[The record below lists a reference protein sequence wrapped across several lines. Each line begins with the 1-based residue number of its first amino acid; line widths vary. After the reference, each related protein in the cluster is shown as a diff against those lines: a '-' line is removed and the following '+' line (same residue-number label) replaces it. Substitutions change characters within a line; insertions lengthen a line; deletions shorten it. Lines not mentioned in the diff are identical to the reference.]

1 MSTTKSAKPKIHQLI
16 TLALVALTIIFMV
29 FYGSLPVSY
38 DYVVGSI
45 TDQDIYAP
53 RSFIDSYETRRRAV
67 IARDTSADVFVRS
80 DKKAQECIDR
90 VDDIFDLAEQTRKN
104 ATQTRPT
111 QNTVNPSSIASQLSI
126 SVEQSLGIK
135 IESENF
141 VVFFETNTSNTT
153 FTYVR
158 EKTISMA
165 ELIMLGEVNDA
176 ILPTKISEQIDTFR
190 ESSPSYSKYAD
201 TMHVIL
207 TAVLE
212 PNTVYD
218 EKATYDL
225 ANNAYNAVINEPVVV
240 EKGTKLVESG
250 SIIDEHIYS
259 NLVELEL
266 IRDSSFNLV
275 ILARCALYVIVIS
288 AATVVYLNIER
299 KKLKVETPV
308 FYLLVITFLVS
319 IGASVY
325 LSTLS
330 NLLCIVVFFAAVC
343 STYLGTQN
351 GIILSAVNLMLI
363 WPMHGFDPE
372 TFFIN
377 LVGIILCSIFAGRT
391 DKIINNAA
399 LIFFPTITT
408 IAASFAYNF
417 LIGNTRTEY
426 LNSLVFTF
434 LSTIASLVAAIGL
447 SPIFELVCNAAS
459 PVKLISL
466 SQPGQHLLKR
476 LFLEASGTHSHSMMV
491 ANLADSAA
499 EAIGAD
505 SLLCK
510 VAAYYHDI
518 GKLENPEYFTENQH
532 DGVNPHDSLT
542 IMESVAIITRHPE
555 DGVKLAKKERL
566 PNAII
571 KIIDEHHG
579 TTYPSYFYRKA
590 VEDAKLRGLEPPD
603 VNNFRYRGHI
613 PSSRE
618 SAVVMIA
625 DTCEAAVRSMKTSD
639 VQGAEQLIRVLIKD
653 KIDQDQLINS
663 GLSFDDIEK
672 IVIAFKQVYA
682 GVFHERIKYPE

>member
-1 MSTTKSAKPKIHQLI
+1 MSSSKSAKPKIHQII
-16 TLALVALTIIFMV
+16 TLALAALTIVFMV

-45 TDQDIYAP
+45 ADQDIYAP
-53 RSFIDSYETRRRAV
+53 RSFADTYETQRRAIV
-67 IARDTSADVFVRS
+67 ARDTSEDVFVRS
-80 DKKAQECIDR
+80 DKQSQECVDR
-90 VDDIFDLAEQTRKN
+90 VDDFFDLAEQARKN
-104 ATQTRPT
+104 AAQSRTTQTP
-111 QNTVNPSSIASQLSI
+111 VKPSEVASQLAVN
-126 SVEQSLGIK
+126 VEQTLDVK
-135 IESENF
+135 INPDDI
-141 VVFFETNTSNTT
+141 VVFFETGTSGTT
-153 FTYVR
+153 FTYIR

-165 ELIMLGEVNDA
+165 ELIMLGDVNDA
-176 ILPTKISEQIDTFR
+176 ILPVKINEQIDGFN
-190 ESSPSYSKYAD
+190 ESSPSYSKYASA
-201 TMHVIL
+201 MHVIL
-207 TAVLE
+207 TSILE

-218 EKATYDL
+218 EKATADS
-225 ANNAYNAVINEPVVV
+225 ANNAYNAVINEPVMI

-250 SIIDEHIYS
+250 NIIDEHIYS

-266 IRDSSFNLV
+266 IRDSSFNLI
-275 ILARCALYVIVIS
+275 ILARCALYVLIIS
-288 AATVVYLNIER
+288 GCTVVYLNIER

-308 FYLLVITFLVS
+308 FYLLIITFLVS
-319 IGASVY
+319 IVASVY

-330 NLLCIVVFFAAVC
+330 NLLCIAIFFAAVC
-343 STYLGTQN
+343 ATYLGTQN
-351 GIILSAVNLMLI
+351 GIILSVVNFLFI

-372 TFFIN
+372 IFFIN
-377 LVGIILCSIFAGRT
+377 MIGIILCSIFAGRT

-399 LIFFPTITT
+399 LIFFPTIAT
-408 IAASFAYNF
+408 ISTSFAYNF
-417 LIGNTRTEY
+417 LIGNARTEY
-426 LNSLVFTF
+426 LNSIVFTF
-434 LSTIASLVAAIGL
+434 VSTIASLVAAIGL

-466 SQPGQHLLKR
+466 SQPGQHLMKR

-505 SLLCK
+505 ALLCK

-518 GKLENPEYFTENQH
+518 GKLENPDYFTENQH

-542 IMESVAIITRHPE
+542 IMESVAIITKHPE

-566 PNAII
+566 PNAIV

-590 VEDAKLRGLEPPD
+590 VEDAKVRGLEPPD

-639 VQGAEQLIRVLIKD
+639 VQSAEQLIRVLIKD

>member
-1 MSTTKSAKPKIHQLI
+1 MSNKALKPKSHQI
-16 TLALVALTIIFMV
+16 VSLALAALTIVFLV
-29 FYGSLPVSY
+29 FYGSLPVRY
-38 DYVVGSI
+38 DYEVGSI
-45 TDQDIYAP
+45 AGQDIYAP
-53 RSFIDSYETRRRAV
+53 RSFADSYETERRAI
-67 IARDTSADVFVRS
+67 IARDTVADIFVRS
-80 DKKAQECIDR
+80 DKQSQLSVDK
-90 VDDIFDLAEQTRKN
+90 VDDFFDLANTERKSYSESRSTE
-104 ATQTRPT
+104 APLS
-111 QNTVNPSSIASQLSI
+111 PSAAAYQLSA
-126 SVEQSLGIK
+126 SVEKNLGVK
-135 IESENF
+135 LEASDVYDF
-141 VVFFETNTSNTT
+141 LGMSNAT
-153 FTYVR
+153 FTYIR
-158 EKTISMA
+158 EKTTSIA
-165 ELIMLGEVNDA
+165 ELVMLGDVNDA
-176 ILPTKISEQIDTFR
+176 VLSSKIDEQINSFR
-190 ESSPSYSKYAD
+190 ESSPSYSKFANS
-201 TMHVIL
+201 MS
-207 TAVLE
+207 AVLKALLE
-212 PNTVYD
+212 PNTIYD
-218 EKATYDL
+218 EKATADA
-225 ANNAYNAVINEPVVV
+225 ANNAYIAVLNEPVIV

-250 SIIDEHIYS
+250 SIIDAHVYS

-266 IRDSSFNLV
+266 IRDSSFDFV
-275 ILARCALYVIVIS
+275 ILARVVIYVLVLSAVAL
-288 AATVVYLNIER
+288 VYLNIER

-308 FYLLVITFLVS
+308 FYLLIVTFLIT
-319 IGASVY
+319 IGVSVY

-330 NLLCIVVFFAAVC
+330 NLLCITIFFAAVC
-343 STYLGTQN
+343 ATYLGTQN
-351 GIILSAVNLMLI
+351 GIILSVLNLMFI
-363 WPMHGFDPE
+363 WPMHGFDSE
-372 TFFIN
+372 MFFIN

-391 DKIINNAA
+391 DKIINNAY
-399 LIFFPTITT
+399 LIFFPTIAT
-408 IAASFAYNF
+408 IGTSFAYNF
-417 LIGNTRTEY
+417 LIGNTRNEY
-426 LNSLVFTF
+426 LNSFIFTF
-434 LSTIASLVAAIGL
+434 VSCIASLVAAIGL
-447 SPIFELVCNAAS
+447 SPVFELLCNAAS

-476 LFLEASGTHSHSMMV
+476 LFLEASGTHQHSMMV

-532 DGVNPHDSLT
+532 GGENPHDRLT
-542 IMESVAIITRHPE
+542 IMESVAIITKHPE

-590 VEDAKLRGLEPPD
+590 VEDAKAKGLEPPD

-618 SAVVMIA
+618 SAIVMMA

-639 VQGAEQLIRVLIKD
+639 VAGAEQLIRVLIKD

-672 IVIAFKQVYA
+672 IIIAFKQVYA

>member
-1 MSTTKSAKPKIHQLI
+1 MSSSKSAKPKIHQII
-16 TLALVALTIIFMV
+16 TLALAALTIVFMV

-45 TDQDIYAP
+45 ADQDIYAP
-53 RSFIDSYETRRRAV
+53 RSFADTYETQRRAIV
-67 IARDTSADVFVRS
+67 ARDTSEDVFVRS
-80 DKKAQECIDR
+80 DKQSQECVDR
-90 VDDIFDLAEQTRKN
+90 VDDFFDLAEQARKN
-104 ATQTRPT
+104 AAQSRTTQTP
-111 QNTVNPSSIASQLSI
+111 VKPSEVASQLAVN
-126 SVEQSLGIK
+126 VEQTLDVK
-135 IESENF
+135 INPDDI
-141 VVFFETNTSNTT
+141 VVFFETGTSGTT
-153 FTYVR
+153 FTYIR

-165 ELIMLGEVNDA
+165 ELIMLGDVNDA
-176 ILPTKISEQIDTFR
+176 ILPVKINEQIDGFN
-190 ESSPSYSKYAD
+190 ESSPSYSKYASA
-201 TMHVIL
+201 MHVIL
-207 TAVLE
+207 TSILE

-218 EKATYDL
+218 EKATADS
-225 ANNAYNAVINEPVVV
+225 ANNAYNAVINEPVMI

-250 SIIDEHIYS
+250 NIIDEHIYS

-266 IRDSSFNLV
+266 IRDSSFNLI
-275 ILARCALYVIVIS
+275 ILARCALYVLIIS
-288 AATVVYLNIER
+288 GCTVVYLNIER

-308 FYLLVITFLVS
+308 FYLLIITFLVS

-330 NLLCIVVFFAAVC
+330 NLLCIAIFFAAVC
-343 STYLGTQN
+343 ATYPGTQN
-351 GIILSAVNLMLI
+351 GIILSVVNFLFI

-372 TFFIN
+372 IFFIN
-377 LVGIILCSIFAGRT
+377 MIGIILCSIFAGRT

-399 LIFFPTITT
+399 LIFFPTIAT
-408 IAASFAYNF
+408 ITASLAYNF
-417 LIGNTRTEY
+417 LIGNARTEY
-426 LNSLVFTF
+426 LNSIVFTF
-434 LSTIASLVAAIGL
+434 VSTIASLVAAIGL

-466 SQPGQHLLKR
+466 SQPGQHLMKR

-505 SLLCK
+505 ALLCK

-542 IMESVAIITRHPE
+542 IMESVAIITKHPE

-566 PNAII
+566 PNAIV

-590 VEDAKLRGLEPPD
+590 VEDAKVRGLEPPD

-639 VQGAEQLIRVLIKD
+639 VQSAEQLIRVLIKD

>member
-1 MSTTKSAKPKIHQLI
+1 MSSNKNAKPKIHQII
-16 TLALVALTIIFMV
+16 TLALSALTIVFMV

-45 TDQDIYAP
+45 AEQDIYAP
-53 RSFIDSYETRRRAV
+53 RTFADTYETQRRAIV
-67 IARDTSADVFVRS
+67 ARDTSADVFVRS
-80 DKKAQECIDR
+80 DKQSQECIDR
-90 VDDIFDLAEQTRKN
+90 VDDFFDLTEQARKN
-104 ATQTRPT
+104 LTQTRNT
-111 QNTVNPSSIASQLSI
+111 QPPMKPAEAAAQLTVNVEQTLGVSIAS
-126 SVEQSLGIK
+126 ED
-135 IESENF
+135 IE
-141 VVFFETNTSNTT
+141 VFFDTGMSNTT
-153 FTYVR
+153 FTYIR
-158 EKTISMA
+158 EKTTALA
-165 ELIMLGEVNDA
+165 ELIMLGDVSDA
-176 ILPTKISEQIDTFR
+176 VLPAKISEQINGFS
-190 ESSPSYSKYAD
+190 ESSPSYSKYAEAM
-201 TMHVIL
+201 TVVLSSI
-207 TAVLE
+207 LE
-212 PNTVYD
+212 PNTIYD
-218 EKATYDL
+218 EKATADS
-225 ANNAYNAVINEPVVV
+225 ANNAYIAVINEPVMI

-250 SIIDEHIYS
+250 AIIDEHIYS

-275 ILARCALYVIVIS
+275 ILARTALYVLIIS
-288 AATVVYLNIER
+288 ACTVIYINIER
-299 KKLKVETPV
+299 KRLKVETPV
-308 FYLLVITFLVS
+308 FYLLIITFLTT
-319 IGASVY
+319 IGTSVY
-325 LSTLS
+325 FSTVS
-330 NLLCIVVFFAAVC
+330 QVLCIVIFFAAVC
-343 STYLGTQN
+343 ASYLGTYN
-351 GIILSAVNLMLI
+351 GIIFSVVNLLFV
-363 WPMHGFDPE
+363 WPMYGFDPE
-372 TFFIN
+372 IFFIN
-377 LVGIILCSIFAGRT
+377 IIGIILCSIFAGRT

-399 LIFFPTITT
+399 LIFFPTIGT
-408 IAASFAYNF
+408 IITSLSYNF
-417 LIGNTRTEY
+417 LIGNARTEY
-426 LNSLVFTF
+426 LNSFVFTF

-447 SPIFELVCNAAS
+447 SPIFELVSNAAS
-459 PVKLISL
+459 PVKLITL

-532 DGVNPHDSLT
+532 GGVNPHDSLT
-542 IMESVAIITRHPE
+542 VMESVAIITKHPE

-571 KIIDEHHG
+571 RIIDEHHG

-590 VEDAKLRGLEPPD
+590 VDDAKARGLEPPD
-603 VNNFRYRGHI
+603 INNFRYRGHI

-618 SAVVMIA
+618 SAVVMLA

-639 VQGAEQLIRVLIKD
+639 VQSAEQLIRVLIKD

-672 IVIAFKQVYA
+672 IIIAFKQVYA

>member
-1 MSTTKSAKPKIHQLI
+1 MSSTKSAKPKIHQII
-16 TLALVALTIIFMV
+16 TLALAALTIIFMV

-38 DYVVGSI
+38 GYVVGSI
-45 TDQDIYAP
+45 ADQDIYAP
-53 RSFIDSYETRRRAV
+53 RAFADTYETQRRAV
-67 IARDTSADVFVRS
+67 VARDTCADVFVRS
-80 DKKAQECIDR
+80 DKQSQECIDR
-90 VDDIFDLAEQTRKN
+90 VDDFFDLAEQARKN
-104 ATQTRPT
+104 MTQARPN
-111 QNTVNPSSIASQLSI
+111 QNPQKPEDVASQLSVN
-126 SVEQSLGIK
+126 VEQTLGVI
-135 IESENF
+135 ISPEAI
-141 VVFFETNTSNTT
+141 VAFFDANMSNTT
-153 FTYVR
+153 FTYIR
-158 EKTISMA
+158 EKTTNLA
-165 ELIMLGEVNDA
+165 ELIMLGDVSDA
-176 ILPTKISEQIDTFR
+176 NLPVKISEQIEAFR

-201 TMHVIL
+201 AMSVVLSSI
-207 TAVLE
+207 LE
-212 PNTVYD
+212 PNTIYD
-218 EKATYDL
+218 EKATADS
-225 ANNAYNAVINEPVVV
+225 ANNAYNAVLNEPVMI

-250 SIIDEHIYS
+250 EIIDEHIYS

-275 ILARCALYVIVIS
+275 ILARCALYVLIIS
-288 AATVVYLNIER
+288 GCTVVYLNIER

-308 FYLLVITFLVS
+308 FYLLITTFLVS

-330 NLLCIVVFFAAVC
+330 NLLCIVIFFAAVC
-343 STYLGTQN
+343 ATYLGAQN
-351 GIILSAVNLMLI
+351 GIILSVVNLLFI
-363 WPMHGFDPE
+363 WPMHGFDTE
-372 TFFIN
+372 IIFIN

-399 LIFFPTITT
+399 LIFFPTIAT
-408 IAASFAYNF
+408 ITASLSYNF
-417 LIGNTRTEY
+417 LIGNARTEY

-434 LSTIASLVAAIGL
+434 VSTIASLVAAIGL

-459 PVKLISL
+459 PVKLIAL

-476 LFLEASGTHSHSMMV
+476 LFLEASGTYHHSIMV

-542 IMESVAIITRHPE
+542 VMESVAVITKHPE

-571 KIIDEHHG
+571 RIIDEHHG

-590 VEDAKLRGLEPPD
+590 VEDAKLKGLEPPD

-639 VQGAEQLIRVLIKD
+639 VQSAEQLIRVLIKD

-672 IVIAFKQVYA
+672 IVIAFRQVYA

>member
-1 MSTTKSAKPKIHQLI
+1 MSNKALKPKSHQI
-16 TLALVALTIIFMV
+16 VSLALAALTIVFLV
-29 FYGSLPVSY
+29 FYGSLPVRY
-38 DYVVGSI
+38 DYEVGSI
-45 TDQDIYAP
+45 AGQDIYAP
-53 RSFIDSYETRRRAV
+53 RSFADSYETERRAI
-67 IARDTSADVFVRS
+67 IARDTVADIFVRS
-80 DKKAQECIDR
+80 DKQSQLSVDK
-90 VDDIFDLAEQTRKN
+90 VDDFFDLANTERKSYSESRSTE
-104 ATQTRPT
+104 APLS
-111 QNTVNPSSIASQLSI
+111 PSAAAYQLSA
-126 SVEQSLGIK
+126 SVEKDLGVK
-135 IESENF
+135 LEASDVYDF
-141 VVFFETNTSNTT
+141 LGMSNAT
-153 FTYVR
+153 FTYIR
-158 EKTISMA
+158 EKTTSIA
-165 ELIMLGEVNDA
+165 ELVMLGDVNDA
-176 ILPTKISEQIDTFR
+176 VLSSKIDEQINSFR
-190 ESSPSYSKYAD
+190 ESSPSYSKFAD
-201 TMHVIL
+201 SMS
-207 TAVLE
+207 AVLKALLE
-212 PNTVYD
+212 PNTIYD
-218 EKATYDL
+218 EKATADA
-225 ANNAYNAVINEPVVV
+225 ANNAYIAVLNEPVIV

-250 SIIDEHIYS
+250 SIIDAHVYS

-266 IRDSSFNLV
+266 IRDSSFDFV
-275 ILARCALYVIVIS
+275 ILARVVIYVLVLSAVAL
-288 AATVVYLNIER
+288 VYLNIER

-308 FYLLVITFLVS
+308 FYLLIVTFLIT
-319 IGASVY
+319 IGVSVY

-330 NLLCIVVFFAAVC
+330 NLLCITIFFAAVC
-343 STYLGTQN
+343 ATYLGTQN
-351 GIILSAVNLMLI
+351 GIILSVLNLMFI
-363 WPMHGFDPE
+363 WPMHGFDSE
-372 TFFIN
+372 MFFIN

-391 DKIINNAA
+391 DKIINNAY
-399 LIFFPTITT
+399 LIFFPTIAT
-408 IAASFAYNF
+408 IGTSFAYNF
-417 LIGNTRTEY
+417 LIGNTRNEY
-426 LNSLVFTF
+426 LNSFIFTF
-434 LSTIASLVAAIGL
+434 VSCIASLVAAIGL
-447 SPIFELVCNAAS
+447 SPVFELLCNAAS

-476 LFLEASGTHSHSMMV
+476 LFLEASGTHQHSMMV

-532 DGVNPHDSLT
+532 GGENPHDRLT
-542 IMESVAIITRHPE
+542 IMESVAIITKHPE

-590 VEDAKLRGLEPPD
+590 VEDAKAKGLEPPD

-618 SAVVMIA
+618 SAIVMLA

-639 VQGAEQLIRVLIKD
+639 VAGAEQLIRVLIKD

-672 IVIAFKQVYA
+672 IIIAFKQVYA

>member
-1 MSTTKSAKPKIHQLI
+1 MSSNKNAKPKIHQII
-16 TLALVALTIIFMV
+16 TLALSALTIVFMV

-45 TDQDIYAP
+45 AEQDIYAP
-53 RSFIDSYETRRRAV
+53 RTFADTYETQRRAIV
-67 IARDTSADVFVRS
+67 ARDTSADVFVRS
-80 DKKAQECIDR
+80 DKQSQECIDR
-90 VDDIFDLAEQTRKN
+90 VDDFFDLTEQARKN
-104 ATQTRPT
+104 LTQTRNT
-111 QNTVNPSSIASQLSI
+111 QPPMKPAEAAAQLTVNVEQTLGVSIAS
-126 SVEQSLGIK
+126 ED
-135 IESENF
+135 IE
-141 VVFFETNTSNTT
+141 VFFDTGMSNTT
-153 FTYVR
+153 FTYIR
-158 EKTISMA
+158 EKTTALA
-165 ELIMLGEVNDA
+165 ELIMLGDVSDA
-176 ILPTKISEQIDTFR
+176 VLPAKISEQINGFS
-190 ESSPSYSKYAD
+190 ESSPSYSKYAEAM
-201 TMHVIL
+201 TVVLSSI
-207 TAVLE
+207 LE
-212 PNTVYD
+212 PNTIYD
-218 EKATYDL
+218 EKATADS
-225 ANNAYNAVINEPVVV
+225 ANNAYIAVINEPVMI

-250 SIIDEHIYS
+250 AIIDEHIYS

-275 ILARCALYVIVIS
+275 ILARTALYVLIIS
-288 AATVVYLNIER
+288 ACTVIYINIER
-299 KKLKVETPV
+299 KRLKVETPV
-308 FYLLVITFLVS
+308 FYLLIITFLTT
-319 IGASVY
+319 IGTSVY
-325 LSTLS
+325 FSTIS
-330 NLLCIVVFFAAVC
+330 QVLCIVIFFAAVC
-343 STYLGTQN
+343 ASYLGTYN
-351 GIILSAVNLMLI
+351 GIIFSVVNLLFV
-363 WPMHGFDPE
+363 WPMYGFDPE
-372 TFFIN
+372 IFFIN
-377 LVGIILCSIFAGRT
+377 IIGIILCSIFAGRT

-399 LIFFPTITT
+399 LIFFPTIGT
-408 IAASFAYNF
+408 IITSLSYNF
-417 LIGNTRTEY
+417 LIGNARTEY
-426 LNSLVFTF
+426 LNSFVFTF

-447 SPIFELVCNAAS
+447 SPIFELVSNAAS
-459 PVKLISL
+459 PVKLITL

-532 DGVNPHDSLT
+532 GGVNPHDSLT
-542 IMESVAIITRHPE
+542 VMESVAIITKHPE
-555 DGVKLAKKERL
+555 DGVRLAKKERL

-571 KIIDEHHG
+571 RIIDEHHG

-590 VEDAKLRGLEPPD
+590 VDDAKARGLEPPD

-618 SAVVMIA
+618 SAVVMLA

-639 VQGAEQLIRVLIKD
+639 VQSAEQLIRVLIKD

-672 IVIAFKQVYA
+672 IIIAFKQVYA

>member
-1 MSTTKSAKPKIHQLI
+1 MSNKALKPKSHQI
-16 TLALVALTIIFMV
+16 VSLALAALTIVFLV
-29 FYGSLPVSY
+29 FYGSLPVRY
-38 DYVVGSI
+38 DYEVGSI
-45 TDQDIYAP
+45 AGQDIYAP
-53 RSFIDSYETRRRAV
+53 RSFADSYETERRAI
-67 IARDTSADVFVRS
+67 IARDTVADIFVRS
-80 DKKAQECIDR
+80 DKQSQLS
-90 VDDIFDLAEQTRKN
+90 VDKVDEFFDLANTERKSYSESRSTE
-104 ATQTRPT
+104 APLS
-111 QNTVNPSSIASQLSI
+111 PSAAAYQLSA
-126 SVEQSLGIK
+126 SVEKNLGVK
-135 IESENF
+135 LEASDVYDF
-141 VVFFETNTSNTT
+141 LGMSNAT
-153 FTYVR
+153 FTYIR
-158 EKTISMA
+158 EKTTSIA
-165 ELIMLGEVNDA
+165 ELVMLGDVNDA
-176 ILPTKISEQIDTFR
+176 VLSSKIDEQINSFR
-190 ESSPSYSKYAD
+190 ESSPSYSKFANS
-201 TMHVIL
+201 MS
-207 TAVLE
+207 AVLKALLE
-212 PNTVYD
+212 PNTIYD
-218 EKATYDL
+218 EKATADA
-225 ANNAYNAVINEPVVV
+225 ANNAYIAVLNEPVIV

-250 SIIDEHIYS
+250 SIIDAHVYS

-266 IRDSSFNLV
+266 IRDSSLDFV
-275 ILARCALYVIVIS
+275 ILARVVIYVLVLSAVAL
-288 AATVVYLNIER
+288 VYLNIER

-308 FYLLVITFLVS
+308 FYLLIVTFLIT
-319 IGASVY
+319 IGVSVY

-330 NLLCIVVFFAAVC
+330 NLLCITIFFAAVC
-343 STYLGTQN
+343 ATYLGTQN
-351 GIILSAVNLMLI
+351 GIILSVLNLMFI
-363 WPMHGFDPE
+363 WPMHGFDSE
-372 TFFIN
+372 MFFIN

-391 DKIINNAA
+391 DKIINNAY
-399 LIFFPTITT
+399 LIFFPTIAT
-408 IAASFAYNF
+408 IGTSFAYNF
-417 LIGNTRTEY
+417 LIGNTRNEY
-426 LNSLVFTF
+426 LNSFIFTF
-434 LSTIASLVAAIGL
+434 VSCIASLVAAIGL
-447 SPIFELVCNAAS
+447 SPVFELLCNAAS

-476 LFLEASGTHSHSMMV
+476 LFLEASGTHQHSMMV

-532 DGVNPHDSLT
+532 GGENPHDRLT
-542 IMESVAIITRHPE
+542 IMESVAIITKHPE

-590 VEDAKLRGLEPPD
+590 VEDAKAKGLEPPD

-618 SAVVMIA
+618 SAIVMMA

-639 VQGAEQLIRVLIKD
+639 VAGAEQLIRVLIKD

-672 IVIAFKQVYA
+672 IIIAFKQVYA

>member
-1 MSTTKSAKPKIHQLI
+1 MSNKALKPKSHQI
-16 TLALVALTIIFMV
+16 VSLALAALTIVFLV
-29 FYGSLPVSY
+29 FYGSLPVRY
-38 DYVVGSI
+38 DYEVGSI
-45 TDQDIYAP
+45 AGQDIYAP
-53 RSFIDSYETRRRAV
+53 RSFADSYETERRAI
-67 IARDTSADVFVRS
+67 IARDTVADIFVRS
-80 DKKAQECIDR
+80 DKQSQLS
-90 VDDIFDLAEQTRKN
+90 VDKVDEFFDLANTERKSYSESRSTE
-104 ATQTRPT
+104 APLS
-111 QNTVNPSSIASQLSI
+111 PSAAAYQLSA
-126 SVEQSLGIK
+126 SVEKNLGVK
-135 IESENF
+135 LEASDVYDF
-141 VVFFETNTSNTT
+141 LGMSNAT
-153 FTYVR
+153 FTYIR
-158 EKTISMA
+158 EKTTSIA
-165 ELIMLGEVNDA
+165 ELVMLGDVNDA
-176 ILPTKISEQIDTFR
+176 VLSSKIDEQINSFR
-190 ESSPSYSKYAD
+190 ESSPSYSKFANS
-201 TMHVIL
+201 MS
-207 TAVLE
+207 AVLKALLE
-212 PNTVYD
+212 PNTIYD
-218 EKATYDL
+218 EKATADS
-225 ANNAYNAVINEPVVV
+225 ANNAYIAVLNEPVIV

-250 SIIDEHIYS
+250 SIIDAHVYS

-266 IRDSSFNLV
+266 IRDSSFDFV
-275 ILARCALYVIVIS
+275 ILARVVIYVLVLSAVAL
-288 AATVVYLNIER
+288 VYLNIER

-308 FYLLVITFLVS
+308 FYLLIVTFLIT
-319 IGASVY
+319 IGVSVY

-330 NLLCIVVFFAAVC
+330 NLLCITIFFAAVC
-343 STYLGTQN
+343 ATYLGTQN
-351 GIILSAVNLMLI
+351 GIILSVLNLMFI
-363 WPMHGFDPE
+363 WPMHGFDSE
-372 TFFIN
+372 MFFIN

-391 DKIINNAA
+391 DKIINNAY
-399 LIFFPTITT
+399 LIFFPTIAT
-408 IAASFAYNF
+408 IGTSFAYNF
-417 LIGNTRTEY
+417 LIGNTRNEY
-426 LNSLVFTF
+426 LNSFIFTF
-434 LSTIASLVAAIGL
+434 VSCIASLVAAIGL
-447 SPIFELVCNAAS
+447 SPVFELLCNAAS

-476 LFLEASGTHSHSMMV
+476 LFLEASGTHQHSMMV

-532 DGVNPHDSLT
+532 GGENPHDRLT
-542 IMESVAIITRHPE
+542 IMESVAIITKHPE

-590 VEDAKLRGLEPPD
+590 VEDAKAKGLEPPD

-618 SAVVMIA
+618 SAIVMMA

-639 VQGAEQLIRVLIKD
+639 VAGAEQLIRVLIKD

-672 IVIAFKQVYA
+672 IIIAFKQVYA

>member
-1 MSTTKSAKPKIHQLI
+1 MSNKALKPKSHQI
-16 TLALVALTIIFMV
+16 VSLALAALTIVFLV
-29 FYGSLPVSY
+29 FYGSLPVRY
-38 DYVVGSI
+38 DYEVGSI
-45 TDQDIYAP
+45 AGQDIYAP
-53 RSFIDSYETRRRAV
+53 RSFADSYETERRAI
-67 IARDTSADVFVRS
+67 IARDTVADIFVRS
-80 DKKAQECIDR
+80 DKQSQLS
-90 VDDIFDLAEQTRKN
+90 VDKVDEFFDLANTERKSYSESRSTE
-104 ATQTRPT
+104 APLS
-111 QNTVNPSSIASQLSI
+111 PSAAAYQLSA
-126 SVEQSLGIK
+126 SVEKNLGVK
-135 IESENF
+135 LEASDVYDF
-141 VVFFETNTSNTT
+141 LGMSNAT
-153 FTYVR
+153 FTYIR
-158 EKTISMA
+158 EKTTSIA
-165 ELIMLGEVNDA
+165 ELVMLGDVNDA
-176 ILPTKISEQIDTFR
+176 VISSKIDEQINSFR
-190 ESSPSYSKYAD
+190 ESSPSYSKFANS
-201 TMHVIL
+201 MS
-207 TAVLE
+207 AVLKALLE
-212 PNTVYD
+212 PNTIYD
-218 EKATYDL
+218 EKATADA
-225 ANNAYNAVINEPVVV
+225 ANNAYIAVLNEPVIV

-250 SIIDEHIYS
+250 SIIDAHVYS

-266 IRDSSFNLV
+266 IRDSSFDFV
-275 ILARCALYVIVIS
+275 ILARVVIYVLVLSAVAL
-288 AATVVYLNIER
+288 VYLNIER

-308 FYLLVITFLVS
+308 FYLLIVTFLIT
-319 IGASVY
+319 IGVSVY

-330 NLLCIVVFFAAVC
+330 NLLCITIFFAAVC
-343 STYLGTQN
+343 ATYLGTQN
-351 GIILSAVNLMLI
+351 GIILSVLNLMFI
-363 WPMHGFDPE
+363 WPMHGFDSE
-372 TFFIN
+372 MFFIN

-391 DKIINNAA
+391 DKIINNAY
-399 LIFFPTITT
+399 LIFFPTIAT
-408 IAASFAYNF
+408 IGTSFAYNF
-417 LIGNTRTEY
+417 LIGNTRNEY
-426 LNSLVFTF
+426 LNSFIFTF
-434 LSTIASLVAAIGL
+434 VSCIASLVAAIGL
-447 SPIFELVCNAAS
+447 SPVFELLCNAAS

-476 LFLEASGTHSHSMMV
+476 LFLEASGTHQHSMMV

-532 DGVNPHDSLT
+532 GGENPHDRLT
-542 IMESVAIITRHPE
+542 IMESVAIITKHPE

-590 VEDAKLRGLEPPD
+590 VEDAKAKGLEPPD

-618 SAVVMIA
+618 SAIVMMA

-639 VQGAEQLIRVLIKD
+639 VAGAEQLIRVLIKD

-672 IVIAFKQVYA
+672 IIIAFKQVYA

>member
-1 MSTTKSAKPKIHQLI
+1 
-16 TLALVALTIIFMV
+16 
-29 FYGSLPVSY
+29 
-38 DYVVGSI
+38 
-45 TDQDIYAP
+45 
-53 RSFIDSYETRRRAV
+53 
-67 IARDTSADVFVRS
+67 
-80 DKKAQECIDR
+80 
-90 VDDIFDLAEQTRKN
+90 
-104 ATQTRPT
+104 
-111 QNTVNPSSIASQLSI
+111 
-126 SVEQSLGIK
+126 
-135 IESENF
+135 
-141 VVFFETNTSNTT
+141 
-153 FTYVR
+153 
-158 EKTISMA
+158 
-165 ELIMLGEVNDA
+165 MLGDVNDA
-176 ILPTKISEQIDTFR
+176 MISSKIDEQINSFR
-190 ESSPSYSKYAD
+190 ESSPSYSKFANS
-201 TMHVIL
+201 MS
-207 TAVLE
+207 AVLKALLE
-212 PNTVYD
+212 PNTIYD
-218 EKATYDL
+218 EKATADA
-225 ANNAYNAVINEPVVV
+225 ANNAYIAVLNEPVIV

-250 SIIDEHIYS
+250 SIIDAHVYS

-266 IRDSSFNLV
+266 IRDSSFDFV
-275 ILARCALYVIVIS
+275 ILARVVIYVLVLSAVAL
-288 AATVVYLNIER
+288 VYLNIER

-308 FYLLVITFLVS
+308 FYLLIVTFLIT
-319 IGASVY
+319 IGVSVY

-330 NLLCIVVFFAAVC
+330 NLLCITIFFAAVC
-343 STYLGTQN
+343 ATYLGTQN
-351 GIILSAVNLMLI
+351 GIILSVLNLMFI
-363 WPMHGFDPE
+363 WPMHGFDSE
-372 TFFIN
+372 MFFIN

-391 DKIINNAA
+391 DKIINNAY
-399 LIFFPTITT
+399 LIFFPTIAT
-408 IAASFAYNF
+408 IGTSFAYNF
-417 LIGNTRTEY
+417 LIGNTRNEY
-426 LNSLVFTF
+426 LNSFIFTF
-434 LSTIASLVAAIGL
+434 VSCIASLVAAIGL
-447 SPIFELVCNAAS
+447 SPVFELLCNAAS

-476 LFLEASGTHSHSMMV
+476 LFLEASGTHQHSMMV

-532 DGVNPHDSLT
+532 GGENPHDKLT
-542 IMESVAIITRHPE
+542 IMESVAIITKHPE

-590 VEDAKLRGLEPPD
+590 VEDAKAKGLEPPD

-618 SAVVMIA
+618 SAIVMMA

-639 VQGAEQLIRVLIKD
+639 VAGAEQLIRVLIKD

-672 IVIAFKQVYA
+672 IIIAFKQVYA